1 MLVDSLFT
9 SSGFWLL
16 LGLALLISEFFLPGL
31 VAMFF
36 GFGALVVGFL
46 TWAGVMDGLVVQL
59 LTFSTISAIAIFGL
73 RQPSKRLLR
82 GGDQDGNSE
91 DDSGLLGSRVLV
103 ATDFANGIGA
113 VQLNGAKWD
122 AESDEPL
129 KAGDAAWVVHHR
141 GIILGVS
148 GHQPARPDQTP
159 KGA

>member
-1 MLVDSLFT
+1 MLLDSLFT

-46 TWAGVMDGLVVQL
+46 TWAGIMDGLVVQL
-59 LTFSTISAIAIFGL
+59 LTFSAISTIALFAL
-73 RQPSKRLLR
+73 RRPSKRLLG

-91 DDSGLLGSRVLV
+91 DDSGLLGCRVLV

-129 KAGDAAWVVHHR
+129 KAGDAAWVVRHR
-141 GIILGVS
+141 GIILGVT
-148 GHQPARPDQTP
+148 GQRPAQPEQTP